1 MWQKILLALQVW
13 NLSAISGQI
22 MRAAGC
28 ILFEKVA
35 SATFSK
41 VSEPDRRYL
50 SGSICAY
57 REMNWMLAST
67 RPPMPST
74 EQLLENCQ

>member
-1 MWQKILLALQVW
+1 MVRQRRTTEAQSAAQSPTQKSLHFFESLGA
-13 NLSAISGQI
+13 GQ
-22 MRAAGC
+22 
-28 ILFEKVA
+28 
-35 SATFSK
+35 
-41 VSEPDRRYL
+41 DL

-67 RPPMPST
+67 RPPMPSM